1 MINIAHLTTG
11 LATKTVSKLLEAE
24 INIHRS
30 TLQKTKTSQDR
41 EGIVD
46 GSSPG

>member
-1 MINIAHLTTG
+1 MINIGYLTTG
-11 LATKTVSKLLEAE
+11 PAIKALFDVLKGRNKYSWEHTS
-24 INIHRS
+24 
-30 TLQKTKTSQDR
+30 KTKMSQDR